1 MINRNSIKQAYGH
14 IVYFFPV
21 QLLILHFKRN
31 HLLLIFWFLLFGYT
45 SGILASKYGVRYLFL
60 YPEYLGHVGFASYF
74 ILGFSLGGFI
84 IAFNIYSYVIHAHRF
99 PFIATLSRPFYKFC
113 INNFLLPAVFVAYYL
128 ITAFYFKKE
137 VELETTLVVLG
148 HLSGFL
154 IGLLIFLI
162 LSLLYFY
169 GTNKDVLGFISP
181 KEDRSR
187 GRFASIY
194 DRFMSERRKQQ
205 ERTWYKKPWRVE
217 TYLIGPLSLQYA
229 RDTEHYD
236 EETLAKVFSQNHM
249 NASLFELLLVVS
261 FLIVS
266 NYTGFGLLAIPGG
279 ASVILFF
286 TLLLMVL
293 SIFLSWFRGW
303 ALSIIITIA
312 LIMNSF
318 SGHEGLTDGS
328 NRLYGLDYSEPW
340 ATYDPDASAKIHG
353 SEEEARDRLAMTAL
367 MDKWKKDNLRY
378 YKAGEKPKL
387 VIVQCS
393 GGGLRSA
400 LWTTTILSELDSVL
414 NGSLMDRT
422 FMITGASG
430 GILGA
435 AALREHYIQNNYES
449 IYKSRE
455 QLKESISKDLLNPLL
470 SSIASSDIF
479 FNFRTFEYRG
489 LRYPV
494 DRAYRFEEQ
503 FLKNT
508 SLDLGKPLSSYK
520 NDELNTRIPFIL
532 IAPTIINDGRRLLVS
547 NLPLGFMRWDEGLNK
562 RMVDHQQEYVEFG
575 KLFANR
581 NPGATRFL
589 SIIRANATFPYILPQ
604 ASLPT
609 EPEIQLMDAGIRD
622 NFGFDLTY
630 LFVSSMKEWIQQETS
645 GIVFIKVRDKR
656 KDIMEEA
663 SGNSLLQR
671 LSSPLGNVYGNFTKT
686 HDFVDDALFSQLIR
700 AVDTPIRSFTFQM
713 EQPGSIN
720 VSMSYHLT
728 ALEKTIIRSSAR
740 SEENQRILLD
750 IKRTLDQ

>member
-1 MINRNSIKQAYGH
+1 MINWNRIKETYGH
-14 IVYFFPV
+14 IVFFFPV

-60 YPEYLGHVGFASYF
+60 YPEYLGNVGFWSYF
-74 ILGFSLGGFI
+74 ILGFSLGGFVT
-84 IAFNIYSYVIHAHRF
+84 AFNIYSYVIHAHRF

-113 INNFLLPAVFVAYYL
+113 INNFLLPAVFVFYYL
-128 ITAFYFKKE
+128 ISAFYFKKE
-137 VELETTLVVLG
+137 VELESPMVVIG

-154 IGLLIFLI
+154 VGLFVFLF

-194 DRFMSERRKQQ
+194 DRFISERRKHQ
-205 ERTWYKKPWRVE
+205 ERTWYRRPWRVE

-236 EETLAKVFSQNHM
+236 EETLARVFSQNHM
-249 NASLFELLLVVS
+249 NASLFELLLVIS
-261 FLIVS
+261 FLVVS
-266 NYTGFGLLAIPGG
+266 NYTGFGVLAIPGG

-293 SIFLSWFRGW
+293 SILLSWFRGW
-303 ALSIIITIA
+303 ALSIIIVIA
-312 LIMNSF
+312 LVANSF

-340 ATYDPDASAKIHG
+340 AIYNPDKSAK
-353 SEEEARDRLAMTAL
+353 EEGNAKELEDRKAMKVL
-367 MDKWKKDNLRY
+367 LDRWKKDNLKY
-378 YKAGEKPKL
+378 CKEGGKPKL

-400 LWTTTILSELDSVL
+400 LWTTTILSELDSIL

-435 AALREHYIQNNYES
+435 AALREHYIENNYES
-449 IYKSRE
+449 IYKGRE
-455 QLKESISKDLLNPLL
+455 LLKKDISKDLLNPLL

-479 FNFRTFEYRG
+479 FNFRTFEYGG

-520 NDELNTRIPFIL
+520 QDELNARIPFIL

-547 NLPLGFMRWDEGLNK
+547 NLPLGFMRWDDGLDK
-562 RMVDHQQEYVEFG
+562 RMMDHQQEYVEFS
-575 KLFANR
+575 KLFAKHD
-581 NPGATRFL
+581 PGATRFL

-604 ASLPT
+604 VSLPT

-622 NFGFDLTY
+622 NFGFDLSY
-630 LFVSSMKEWIQQETS
+630 LFISSLKDWIETETS
-645 GIVFIKVRDKR
+645 GIVLVKVRDKR
-656 KDIMEEA
+656 KDIMEKA

-686 HDFVDDALFSQLIR
+686 HDFVDDALFSQLDR
-700 AVDTPIRSFTFQM
+700 AVDIPIQTYTLQM

-728 ALEKTIIRSSAR
+728 ALEKTVIRFSVK
-740 SEENQRILLD
+740 SEENQQILQEILQ
-750 IKRTLDQ
+750 TLKY